1 MPASWWTC
9 SGQNSGTKT
18 DIQMQ
23 QPRLLWGAPE
33 SGREDGGSDD
43 SDSEEDQGAV
53 EGQPPELAD
62 RELHKAVQHSIG
74 MVQMIQK
81 SEFSPKFPKSMKNKW
96 LYRAQ
101 LRRRRNLKRK
111 DNKWDVCWNLNTDI
125 AWRELKRL
133 PVQSNVKGFLWLFVN
148 HALPVASRS

>member
-1 MPASWWTC
+1 
-9 SGQNSGTKT
+9 
-18 DIQMQ
+18 
-23 QPRLLWGAPE
+23 
-33 SGREDGGSDD
+33 
-43 SDSEEDQGAV
+43 
-53 EGQPPELAD
+53 
-62 RELHKAVQHSIG
+62 

-111 DNKWDVCWNLNTDI
+111 DNKWDMCWNLNTDI

-148 HALPVASRS
+148 HALPVAGRSWGEADKSCPPLCPRSGRYQPLSPAL